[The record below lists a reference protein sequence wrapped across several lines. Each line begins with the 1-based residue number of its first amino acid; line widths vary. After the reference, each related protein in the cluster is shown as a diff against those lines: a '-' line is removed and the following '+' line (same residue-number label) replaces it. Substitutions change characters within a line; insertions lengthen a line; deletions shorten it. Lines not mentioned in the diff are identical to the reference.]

1 MQNMENPQMKLDTEL
16 DTEMHYLDTELPF
29 GKVGLLSLKKSTRL
43 PEYSSALG
51 VKLIC
56 PLTKN
61 ANKVQNYI
69 VDSKSSS
76 VKAKKPST
84 S

>member
-43 PEYSSALG
+43 PEIQQCLRSQTNLS
-51 VKLIC
+51 V
-56 PLTKN
+56 
-61 ANKVQNYI
+61 NK
-69 VDSKSSS
+69 KC
-76 VKAKKPST
+76 K
-84 S
+84 